1 MNATCPDAEDAEAV
15 CATRMRS
22 AEAKVLS
29 NERVRGGCHR
39 IVAAVEGGWPD
50 TGPGQFTMLSLD
62 HPRFPILPRPFSLLG
77 WQRQQTHDELE
88 WLVMP
93 VGAGTA
99 LLCSLRAGEALNVVG
114 PLGGRMDVALPEGP
128 LVCVAGGYGIAPFLF
143 LLDAW
148 SRAGGARVPQT
159 TVVFGART
167 AERLSL
173 AERLSATGAAVE
185 LCTDDGTRGFHGRV
199 DARLSRLLAAG
210 PASMVLTC
218 GPEPMMEAVG
228 AVCAQAGVPAR
239 ASLETVMGCGYA
251 VCNGCAVAVADGGQP
266 DGYTYNLACREGT
279 VFDTSRLRWHQ
290 R

>member
-22 AEAKVLS
+22 AEARVLS

-39 IVAAVEGGWPD
+39 IVAAVDGGWPD
-50 TGPGQFTMLSLD
+50 TGPGQFTMLSVE

-77 WQRQQTHDELE
+77 WQRRQTHDELE

-93 VGAGTA
+93 VGVGTG
-99 LLCSLRAGEALNVVG
+99 LLCSLRPDEALGVVG
-114 PLGGRMDVALPEGP
+114 PLGGRMDVGLPAGH

-148 SRAGGARVPQT
+148 NRTGDARAQQT

-199 DARLSRLLAAG
+199 DARLSSLLATR

-228 AVCAQAGVPAR
+228 HVCAQAQVPAR

-251 VCNGCAVAVADGGQP
+251 VCNGCAVAVADGSQP

-279 VFDTSRLRWHQ
+279 VFDTTRLRWHQ